1 MRKAGAA
8 AAKTPGRHGV
18 LSAAAYSLEL
28 AIVAASYVGVAAMW
42 LSAPSIN
49 LAATPL
55 WPPSG
60 LALALVLV
68 RGFRIWPAILV
79 GLFSFQLM
87 GARPVLESASIGIG
101 SLLAGLAGAWMIS
114 RWSNGRK
121 TFETPAGIAKF
132 ALISFV
138 PTAMISSIVALG
150 AFILGDNDGF
160 AGSVVTW
167 ATWWLA
173 DAAGTLIVAPV
184 IVLWATTPLRPFF
197 NWGLLETV
205 AVFILSVAIGVI
217 AYSPLIGSDLIGNN
231 LDGLLPYRCLLGLL
245 VLLPFT

>member
-1 MRKAGAA
+1 
-8 AAKTPGRHGV
+8 
-18 LSAAAYSLEL
+18 
-28 AIVAASYVGVAAMW
+28 
-42 LSAPSIN
+42 
-49 LAATPL
+49 
-55 WPPSG
+55 
-60 LALALVLV
+60 
-68 RGFRIWPAILV
+68 
-79 GLFSFQLM
+79 
-87 GARPVLESASIGIG
+87 LESASIGIG
-101 SLLAGLAGAWMIS
+101 SLLAGLAGAWMIG

-173 DAAGTLIVAPV
+173 DGAGTLIIAPV

-197 NWGLLETV
+197 KWGLLETV
-205 AVFILSVAIGVI
+205 AVFVLSIAIGV
-217 AYSPLIGSDLIGNN
+217 GQ
-231 LDGLLPYRCLLGLL
+231 
-245 VLLPFT
+245 